1 MNNIDY
7 LSENIFLQPYYRQ
20 FIKLLKN
27 DKVLLFEN
35 IKSNASEYL
44 QKNQLQIFNNKID
57 EKVDGII
64 LNNYLPKFK
73 EKKLLDFINE
83 LSKMLS
89 DEGILLL
96 INNKLDIDET
106 TINFLFKEK
115 FEELEELIGD
125 EKWNFILYKKRTTKQ
140 SFFLL

>member
-125 EKWNFILYKKRTTKQ
+125 EKWNFILYKKRTTK
-140 SFFLL
+140 

>member
-7 LSENIFLQPYYRQ
+7 LSENSFLQPYYRQ

-27 DKVLLFEN
+27 NKVLLFEN
-35 IKSNASEYL
+35 VKTNASEYL
-44 QKNQLQIFNNKID
+44 QKNHLQIFNNKIE
-57 EKVDGII
+57 EKVDGLI
-64 LNNYLPKFK
+64 LNNYLSKFK

-83 LSKMLS
+83 LNKMLNE
-89 DEGILLL
+89 EGIILL

-125 EKWNFILYKKRTTKQ
+125 EKWNFILYKKRTTK
-140 SFFLL
+140 

>member
-7 LSENIFLQPYYRQ
+7 LSENSFLQPYYRQ

-27 DKVLLFEN
+27 NKVLLFEN
-35 IKSNASEYL
+35 VKTNASEYL
-44 QKNQLQIFNNKID
+44 QKNLS
-57 EKVDGII
+57 
-64 LNNYLPKFK
+64 KFK

-83 LSKMLS
+83 FSKMLNE
-89 DEGILLL
+89 EGIILL

-125 EKWNFILYKKRTTKQ
+125 EKWNFILYKKRTTK
-140 SFFLL
+140 

>member
-7 LSENIFLQPYYRQ
+7 LSENSFLQPYYRQ

-27 DKVLLFEN
+27 NKVLLFEN
-35 IKSNASEYL
+35 VKTNASEYL
-44 QKNQLQIFNNKID
+44 QKNHLQIVNNKT
-57 EKVDGII
+57 EKKDNGII
-64 LNNYLPKFK
+64 LNNYLSKFK
-73 EKKLLDFINE
+73 GKKLLDFINE
-83 LSKMLS
+83 LSKMLNE
-89 DEGILLL
+89 EGIILL

-125 EKWNFILYKKRTTKQ
+125 EKWNFILYKKRTTK
-140 SFFLL
+140 

>member
-7 LSENIFLQPYYRQ
+7 LSENSFLQPYYRQ

-27 DKVLLFEN
+27 NKVLLFEN
-35 IKSNASEYL
+35 VKTNASEYL
-44 QKNQLQIFNNKID
+44 QKNHLQIVNNKT
-57 EKVDGII
+57 EKKVNGII
-64 LNNYLPKFK
+64 LNNYLSKFK
-73 EKKLLDFINE
+73 GKKLLDFINE
-83 LSKMLS
+83 LSKMLNE
-89 DEGILLL
+89 EGIILL

-125 EKWNFILYKKRTTKQ
+125 EKWNFILHKKRTTK
-140 SFFLL
+140 

>member
-7 LSENIFLQPYYRQ
+7 LSENSFLQPYYRQ

-27 DKVLLFEN
+27 NKVLLFEN
-35 IKSNASEYL
+35 VKTNASEYL
-44 QKNQLQIFNNKID
+44 QKNHLQIVNNKTKK
-57 EKVDGII
+57 KVNGII
-64 LNNYLPKFK
+64 LNNYLSKFK
-73 EKKLLDFINE
+73 GKKLLDFINE
-83 LSKMLS
+83 LSKMLNE
-89 DEGILLL
+89 EGIILL

-125 EKWNFILYKKRTTKQ
+125 EKWNFILYKKRTTK
-140 SFFLL
+140 

>member
-7 LSENIFLQPYYRQ
+7 LSENSFLQPYYRQ

-27 DKVLLFEN
+27 NKVLLFEN
-35 IKSNASEYL
+35 VKTNASEYL
-44 QKNQLQIFNNKID
+44 QKNHLQIFNNKIE

-64 LNNYLPKFK
+64 LNNYLSKFK

-83 LSKMLS
+83 LSKMLNE
-89 DEGILLL
+89 EGIILL

-125 EKWNFILYKKRTTKQ
+125 EKWNFILYKKRTTK
-140 SFFLL
+140 

>member
-7 LSENIFLQPYYRQ
+7 LSENSFLQPYYRQ

-27 DKVLLFEN
+27 NKVLLFEN
-35 IKSNASEYL
+35 VKTNASEYL
-44 QKNQLQIFNNKID
+44 QKNHLQIVNNKT
-57 EKVDGII
+57 EKKVNGII
-64 LNNYLPKFK
+64 LNNYLSKFK

-83 LSKMLS
+83 LSKMLNE
-89 DEGILLL
+89 EGIILL

-125 EKWNFILYKKRTTKQ
+125 EKWNFILYKKRTTK
-140 SFFLL
+140 

>member
-125 EKWNFILYKKRTTKQ
+125 EKCNFILYKKRTTK
-140 SFFLL
+140 

>member
-7 LSENIFLQPYYRQ
+7 LSENSFLQPYYRQ

-27 DKVLLFEN
+27 NKVLLFEN
-35 IKSNASEYL
+35 VKTNASEYL
-44 QKNQLQIFNNKID
+44 QKNHLQIVNNKT
-57 EKVDGII
+57 EKKVNGII
-64 LNNYLPKFK
+64 LNNYLSKFK

-83 LSKMLS
+83 LSKMLTE
-89 DEGILLL
+89 EGIILL

-125 EKWNFILYKKRTTKQ
+125 EKWNFILYKKRTTK
-140 SFFLL
+140 

>member
-7 LSENIFLQPYYRQ
+7 LSENSFLQPYYRQ

-27 DKVLLFEN
+27 NKVLLFEN
-35 IKSNASEYL
+35 V
-44 QKNQLQIFNNKID
+44 NNKIE

-64 LNNYLPKFK
+64 LNNYLSKFK

-83 LSKMLS
+83 LSKMLNE
-89 DEGILLL
+89 EGIILL

-125 EKWNFILYKKRTTKQ
+125 EKWNFILYKKRTTK
-140 SFFLL
+140 

>member
-7 LSENIFLQPYYRQ
+7 LSENSFLQPYYRQ

-27 DKVLLFEN
+27 NKVLLFEN
-35 IKSNASEYL
+35 VKTNASEYL
-44 QKNQLQIFNNKID
+44 QKNHLQIVNNKT
-57 EKVDGII
+57 EKKVNGII
-64 LNNYLPKFK
+64 LNNYLSKFK
-73 EKKLLDFINE
+73 GKKLLDFINE
-83 LSKMLS
+83 LSKMLNE
-89 DEGILLL
+89 EGIILL

-125 EKWNFILYKKRTTKQ
+125 EKLQFCD
-140 SFFLL
+140 

>member
-7 LSENIFLQPYYRQ
+7 LSENSFLQPYYRQ

-27 DKVLLFEN
+27 NKVLLFEN
-35 IKSNASEYL
+35 VKTNASEYL
-44 QKNQLQIFNNKID
+44 QKNHLQIFNNKIE

-64 LNNYLPKFK
+64 LNNYLSKFK

-83 LSKMLS
+83 LSKMLTE
-89 DEGILLL
+89 EGIILL

-125 EKWNFILYKKRTTKQ
+125 EKWNFILYKKRTTK
-140 SFFLL
+140 

>member
-64 LNNYLPKFK
+64 SNNYLPKFK

-125 EKWNFILYKKRTTKQ
+125 EKWNFILYKKRTTK
-140 SFFLL
+140 

>member
-125 EKWNFILYKKRTTKQ
+125 EKWNFILKKGLLN
-140 SFFLL
+140 SLFFCYN

>member
-7 LSENIFLQPYYRQ
+7 LSENSFLQPYYRQ

-27 DKVLLFEN
+27 NKVLLFEN
-35 IKSNASEYL
+35 VKTNASEYL
-44 QKNQLQIFNNKID
+44 QKNHLQIVNNKT
-57 EKVDGII
+57 EKKVNGII
-64 LNNYLPKFK
+64 LNNYLSKFK
-73 EKKLLDFINE
+73 GKKLLDFINE
-83 LSKMLS
+83 LSKMLNE
-89 DEGILLL
+89 EGIILL

-125 EKWNFILYKKRTTKQ
+125 EKWNFILYKKRTTK
-140 SFFLL
+140 

>member
-7 LSENIFLQPYYRQ
+7 LSENSFLQPYYRQ

-27 DKVLLFEN
+27 NKVLLFEN
-35 IKSNASEYL
+35 VKTNASEYL
-44 QKNQLQIFNNKID
+44 QKNHLQIVNNKT
-57 EKVDGII
+57 EKKVNGII
-64 LNNYLPKFK
+64 LNNYLSKFK
-73 EKKLLDFINE
+73 GKKLLDFINE
-83 LSKMLS
+83 LSKMLNE
-89 DEGILLL
+89 EGIILL

-125 EKWNFILYKKRTTKQ
+125 EKWNFILYKKGTTK
-140 SFFLL
+140 

>member
-7 LSENIFLQPYYRQ
+7 LSENSFLQPYYRQ
-20 FIKLLKN
+20 FIKLLKIN
-27 DKVLLFEN
+27 KVLLFDN
-35 IKSNASEYL
+35 VKTNASEYL
-44 QKNQLQIFNNKID
+44 QKNHLQIFNNKIE

-64 LNNYLPKFK
+64 LNNYLSKFK

-83 LSKMLS
+83 LSKMLNE
-89 DEGILLL
+89 EGIILL

-125 EKWNFILYKKRTTKQ
+125 EKWNFILYKKRTTK
-140 SFFLL
+140 

>member
-7 LSENIFLQPYYRQ
+7 LSENSFLQPYYRQ

-27 DKVLLFEN
+27 NKVLLFEN
-35 IKSNASEYL
+35 VKTNASEYL
-44 QKNQLQIFNNKID
+44 QKNHLQIFNNKIE

-64 LNNYLPKFK
+64 LNNYLSKFK
-73 EKKLLDFINE
+73 GKKLLDFINE
-83 LSKMLS
+83 LSKMLNE
-89 DEGILLL
+89 EGIILL

-125 EKWNFILYKKRTTKQ
+125 EKWNFILYKKRTTK
-140 SFFLL
+140 

>member
-96 INNKLDIDET
+96 INDIDET

-125 EKWNFILYKKRTTKQ
+125 EKWNFILYKKRTTK
-140 SFFLL
+140 